1 MDLYYLNNM
10 SILLDLQI
18 ILKTGAAIARQLF
31 ESHQAAQR
39 GRQMEALVR
48 RQRPS
53 RKANSPLSE
62 IARVIVRRDHV
73 ASVIVNANHSIISG
87 ISSLTLSTV

>member
-39 GRQMEALVR
+39 GRQDGSPRSPTTSL
-48 RQRPS
+48 
-53 RKANSPLSE
+53 ANSE
-62 IARVIVRRDHV
+62 
-73 ASVIVNANHSIISG
+73 
-87 ISSLTLSTV
+87 LTTL